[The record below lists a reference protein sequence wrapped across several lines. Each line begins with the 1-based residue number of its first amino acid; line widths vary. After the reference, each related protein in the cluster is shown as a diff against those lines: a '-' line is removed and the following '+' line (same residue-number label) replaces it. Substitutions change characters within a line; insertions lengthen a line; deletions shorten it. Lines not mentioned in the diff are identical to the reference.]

1 MSLPIPFQPSV
12 ILTPQ
17 PSSTPTPAALRALLP
32 LAKDILKNDVV
43 YSVTFSKMLC
53 PEGKNYLFTLKP
65 YYWEVAPGVW
75 KRRDG
80 QRNPYCDL
88 PGGQI
93 QLQGMATSVHTLAL
107 AALHL
112 GDEVDDAGNPLK
124 VQCLGHIER
133 LLRVFFLDEA
143 TRMVPEVWYS
153 QCIPGWNPL
162 KGDYA
167 FAIAIRYL
175 ILVSQA
181 LVMVSPMIPGDVVD
195 GMRSWLG
202 VQVEWMKTS
211 EQGEWAK
218 NYGDN
223 KTLWYH
229 AIIAS
234 HLSVTEAEEGAKRYA
249 DELVGQWRAQYPTAE
264 TFFARDLRRTRPRHY
279 ALFAL
284 QPLFILARLTGQS
297 SSPTYSPT
305 LLQYLTEL
313 VDLLSH
319 IEPGA
324 MERPLEDEG
333 GRYEAVSAWYQKML
347 SSMKGHG
354 EGWEDEPDGNG
365 WEGGWQERAKV
376 SWGFV

>member
-1 MSLPIPFQPSV
+1 
-12 ILTPQ
+12 
-17 PSSTPTPAALRALLP
+17 
-32 LAKDILKNDVV
+32 
-43 YSVTFSKMLC
+43 
-53 PEGKNYLFTLKP
+53 
-65 YYWEVAPGVW
+65 
-75 KRRDG
+75 
-80 QRNPYCDL
+80 
-88 PGGQI
+88 
-93 QLQGMATSVHTLAL
+93 
-107 AALHL
+107 
-112 GDEVDDAGNPLK
+112 
-124 VQCLGHIER
+124 
-133 LLRVFFLDEA
+133 
-143 TRMVPEVWYS
+143 
-153 QCIPGWNPL
+153 
-162 KGDYA
+162 
-167 FAIAIRYL
+167 
-175 ILVSQA
+175 
-181 LVMVSPMIPGDVVD
+181 MVSPMIPGDVVD

-229 AIIAS
+229 AIVNAPFSDRITLTIVQIAS